1 MNEQQPENAT
11 AKEFS
16 KRSFKSPYI
25 NLLEIRGVG
34 HGKGWAEMALD
45 WREELVGDEDAG
57 LIASGAIFSLMDSV
71 AGMALFG
78 TMQPIEPIATLD
90 LRVDYVRPAN
100 RGATIHGRVDV
111 VKITRRV
118 AFIRGIAHDGDPER
132 PVANVTGTFMR
143 TSSQ

>member
-1 MNEQQPENAT
+1 MSEQPENT
-11 AKEFS
+11 AAGEFS

-34 HGKGWAEMALD
+34 HGDGWAEMALD

-57 LIASGAIFSLMDSV
+57 LIASGAIFSLMDTV

-100 RGATIHGRVDV
+100 RGATIYGRVDV